1 MSAAFINECYRAR
14 DIEIFYCFY
23 ILKMRQRVIGD
34 EYGLSES
41 RVKHIIAGLKRG
53 GERESM
59 FAELMGPTA
68 GRVGALVAR
77 DGRQSH
83 PSERRPYP
91 QCAPP

>member
-41 RVKHIIAGLKRG
+41 RVKHIIGGLKRR
-53 GERESM
+53 GE
-59 FAELMGPTA
+59 
-68 GRVGALVAR
+68 
-77 DGRQSH
+77 
-83 PSERRPYP
+83 
-91 QCAPP
+91 